1 MMPRPIALITGASS
15 GLGAEFA
22 RALAAQGA
30 DLILTARREERLAAL
45 ATQLQAE
52 HGTHTDLLAAD
63 LATDAG
69 VTAVKAKIIATP
81 NLHWLINNAGFGMKG
96 RFDRAAIDD
105 LDRMH
110 RLHVLAP
117 LQLTHAALGGMLA
130 RGAGAIINVA
140 SVAGFVLVAGSV
152 GYAAT
157 KSWLHVLSEG
167 IYLELRSARSKVR
180 IQSLCPGYIVTE
192 FHDVI
197 GMDRALM
204 PGFLWLDPRFV
215 VRESLRALERND
227 LLVIPSWKYRLIVGV
242 ARRLPRHLRYAVAAS
257 VGRRTRRD

>member
-1 MMPRPIALITGASS
+1 MPRPVALITGASS

-30 DLILTARREERLAAL
+30 DLILTARREERLTAL

-52 HGTHTDLLAAD
+52 HGAHTDLLTAD

-117 LQLTHAALGGMLA
+117 LQLTHAALAGMLA

-140 SVAGFVLVAGSV
+140 SVAGFLLVAGSV

-197 GMDRALM
+197 GMDRALI
-204 PGFLWLDPRFV
+204 PGFLWLDARFV
-215 VRESLRALERND
+215 VRESLRALERDD

-242 ARRLPRHLRYAVAAS
+242 ARRLPRHLRYAVAAG
-257 VGRRTRRD
+257 VGRRTRRV